1 VIQIIILFI
10 FFIKHDN
17 CSHQLKYEKIFFFFI
32 SIGYKSVRNFSLKN
46 TQIEYL
52 AKIISDLLNQDYKRQ
67 CTYNMSSP
75 TFLYNSSCHSFCKRS
90 TSSGWFY
97 WYWLWNN
104 LRSMYISWW
113 WWCTLSNLFSMFLPP
128 ILYINSRKFIK
139 SKEKKM
145 FAFNTAEMQNNY
157 CDRTEICVC

>member
-1 VIQIIILFI
+1 M
-10 FFIKHDN
+10 N
-17 CSHQLKYEKIFFFFI
+17 FFFI

-52 AKIISDLLNQDYKRQ
+52 AKIISDLLNPDYKRQ

-90 TSSGWFY
+90 TRSGWFY

-113 WWCTLSNLFSMFLPP
+113 WWCTLSDLFSMFLPP
-128 ILYINSRKFIK
+128 ILYINSRKVIK
-139 SKEKKM
+139 SKQRKCLPSIQQK
-145 FAFNTAEMQNNY
+145 
-157 CDRTEICVC
+157 CRTIIVIELKFVYAKLNGWGEIHSYEDSRNLWFQEFLN